1 MLTQIDVVY
10 ENESGT
16 QALAMPLAAL
26 TPKDSLLLR
35 SVSGLNPPDVDL
47 FIGDYSRDGGIY
59 QGRSVQKRN
68 VVMLMDLNPNPA
80 LGETFDGLRDILYKT
95 FIDPLVDADYLQ
107 IVLHDDVK
115 EDRYLVGYTEK
126 LETELFSQD
135 TMVQVSM
142 ICPDPFIRSMEQTL
156 LTHETGWTT
165 VPFTYTGTAE
175 TGFEVEIQVVSDT
188 AGINLVNNGK
198 KMTID
203 AALVV
208 DDVVYVN
215 TNRGYRQIRKTTL
228 TNLDAMKTAH
238 EDWTTK
244 QIWDQLIEDESTTSL
259 MAKLTAQSRWLE
271 LHSQNNSMRIYGT
284 TEGSLPAVIKLLT
297 YSDSF
302 WGA

>member
-16 QALAMPLAAL
+16 QALALPLAAL

-35 SVSGLNPPDVDL
+35 SVTGLNPPDVDL

-80 LGETFDGLRDILYKT
+80 LGESFDGLRDILYKT
-95 FIDPLVDADYLQ
+95 FIDPLVDADYIQ

-126 LETELFSQD
+126 LETDLFSEE
-135 TMVQVSM
+135 TIVQVSM
-142 ICPDPFIRSMEQTL
+142 ICPDPFIRSSTQTL

-165 VPFTYTGTAE
+165 VPFTYGGTAE

-188 AGINLVNNGK
+188 PALNLVNNGK
-198 KMTID
+198 IMT
-203 AALVV
+203 LTHGFVT

-215 TNRGYRQIRKTTL
+215 TNRGQRQLRRATL
-228 TNLDAMKTAH
+228 AVVNAKKALQPT
-238 EDWTTK
+238 WTTK
-244 QIWDQLIEDESTTSL
+244 QIWDSIITDGDTTPL
-259 MAKLTAQSRWLE
+259 MAKLSATSRWLE
-271 LHSQNNSMRIYGT
+271 LHSANNSMRVWGS